1 MSETFTTIDHALP
14 AIYANLRQN
23 GAKSSPRGLDT
34 VEIEDYHFI
43 LTDPTQGIT
52 TSKDRALNYSL
63 VALEFLSYAGGVG
76 GTKGHAEL
84 NKQVAPNFAAFI
96 DETTGIMN
104 GAYGPRIGTQLQEVV
119 SILTTDPDSRQA
131 QVIISRPDE
140 MRRVISPDHKGA
152 DKDFPCTNGFT
163 FRIRDGKLNMSVAMR
178 SNDLY
183 WGTPYDVAAFT
194 LIQRLVAAVVG
205 VPVGRYSHYAAS
217 MHYYSTVVEKLNK
230 IYGAGTHGTVTLTPL
245 EFGYTSMSK
254 AQQRFSMMIQ
264 DRIKT
269 EQWAGCSSKV
279 RQENMK
285 PFEQEYAAQP
295 DLGLWHMLTK
305 RGNLSKK

>member
-1 MSETFTTIDHALP
+1 MTSTFTTIDHALP
-14 AIYANLRQN
+14 SIYMDLRLN

-34 VEIEDYHFI
+34 FELEDYHFV
-43 LTDPTQGIT
+43 LSDPTQGIT
-52 TSKDRALNYSL
+52 TNLDRALNYSL

-84 NKQVAPNFAAFI
+84 NKNVAPNFAAFI

-119 SILTTDPDSRQA
+119 SVLVADPDSRQA

-140 MRRVISPDHKGA
+140 MRRVISPGHKGA
-152 DKDFPCTNGFT
+152 DKDYPCTNGFT
-163 FRIRDGKLNMSVAMR
+163 FRIRDGKLNMSVTMR

-194 LIQRLVAAVVG
+194 LIQRLVAAVLG

-217 MHYYSTVVEKLNK
+217 MHYYATTAEKLNK
-230 IYGAGTHGTVTLTPL
+230 VYGTGSHGTVSLVPL
-245 EFGYTSMSK
+245 DLSYGSMSK
-254 AQQRFSMMIQ
+254 ASQRFGMMIQ
-264 DRIKT
+264 DRIKVQ
-269 EQWAGCSSKV
+269 QWA
-279 RQENMK
+279 
-285 PFEQEYAAQP
+285 
-295 DLGLWHMLTK
+295 D
-305 RGNLSKK
+305 